1 MQGWWKVEDGGVAR
15 APRLHL
21 FHHPCNANYLVQLI
35 NQVPI
40 CLENPKLGRTIQF
53 FVFAFEVP
61 NLGLNQKYKALF
73 TFRAKNNP
81 MQKKAAPAIT
91 VAFLTLMTLKLENK
105 EICVKLTPNDQVDM
119 KKLSKLEFS
128 GVWPLIWPFRP
139 SSAFYNF
146 FEMLGT

>member
-1 MQGWWKVEDGGVAR
+1 MCFKKLLLTLQEYIWKCRQIMMQ
-15 APRLHL
+15 
-21 FHHPCNANYLVQLI
+21 
-35 NQVPI
+35 
-40 CLENPKLGRTIQF
+40 
-53 FVFAFEVP
+53 
-61 NLGLNQKYKALF
+61 
-73 TFRAKNNP
+73 
-81 MQKKAAPAIT
+81 KAAPAIT

-146 FEMLGT
+146 FEILGT